1 MSAAERLLATLS
13 GPFDVRGVQLSVS
26 CSIGVAIAR
35 RGDSAESLVRDADTA
50 MYRAK
55 EQGRG
60 RIVVFDDEL
69 RKRTVARLAVESDL
83 GHALERGELELR
95 YQPIVDPSTAQPVAA
110 EALLR
115 WRHPNRGVVQP
126 LEFIHVAE
134 DLGLIADIGAWV
146 MEEADRPARALGR
159 RRLDASSALRGGQR
173 VVAPARVRRPTELG
187 GASDLDRRG
196 STRPVSRSRSPSP
209 WR

>member
-1 MSAAERLLATLS
+1 
-13 GPFDVRGVQLSVS
+13 
-26 CSIGVAIAR
+26 
-35 RGDSAESLVRDADTA
+35 

-60 RIVVFDDEL
+60 RIVIFDDEL
-69 RKRTVARLAVESDL
+69 RKRTVARLAIESDL

-95 YQPIVDPSTAQPVAA
+95 YQPIVDPLTAQPVAA

-115 WRHPNRGVVQP
+115 WRHPDRGVVQP

-146 MEEADRPARALGR
+146 MRGGR
-159 RRLDASSALRGGQR
+159 RQLARWDDDDSLLPPALRRGQR

-187 GASDLDRRG
+187 GACDLGRLGSSRRA
-196 STRPVSRSRSPSP
+196 SRSRSPSR